1 MLDSLRFGRHAE
13 EEISMHHRIG
23 GLRIACALLIAAAA
37 SLAISACGSSSP
49 DANGL
54 LKQTFTGSHTV
65 DSGNVNISLTVTPSG
80 SSTLSGPI
88 TLSFRGPFE
97 SLGKGRLPA
106 SNFNIS
112 VSALGRSGSLGIL
125 STGSS
130 GYVTLQGTSYQLPPA
145 TFQKLESSFAQITSS
160 SGGSSGTG
168 ALSKLGIDPLRWL
181 VNPSVV
187 GNESVGGADTTNIRA
202 GVNVAALLEDLNTF
216 LQKAS
221 SLGISGASRI
231 PSNIS
236 ATTRSRIASEVKS
249 PTFEVWTGS
258 SDKTVRRLAIRLTL
272 PVSGQVSSLL
282 GGLAS
287 AQIGLSMQYANLN
300 QPQTIK
306 APTTVRPYSE
316 FTAKL
321 QTFLGNVQ
329 GLGIGATG
337 SPGSTGST
345 TGSTGSTAAPS
356 TGTGANVQSYSQ
368 CIKAAGQDVVKMQ
381 RCASL
386 LNSK

>member
-1 MLDSLRFGRHAE
+1 
-13 EEISMHHRIG
+13 MHHRIG

-88 TLSFRGPFE
+88 TLSFGGPFE

-130 GYVTLQGTSYQLPPA
+130 GYVTLQGTSYQLPAA

-187 GNESVGGADTTNIRA
+187 GNESVGGADTTHIRA

-221 SLGISGASRI
+221 SLGISGAGRI

-236 ATTRSRIASEVKS
+236 ATTRSRIASEVKG

-300 QPQTIK
+300 QPQTIR

-321 QTFLGNVQ
+321 QTFLGSVQ

-337 SPGSTGST
+337 STGSTGST

-368 CIKAAGQDVVKMQ
+368 CIQAAGQDVVKMQ